1 MKYDN
6 RLKEILKTREQ
17 KVQELRKQLLRKAGI
32 TDTVIQLLNEAERN
46 YNKARRKA
54 EAEFK
59 RRLAKAEEERR
70 QQIRSALKISEHDKE
85 FLRLHKEVYE
95 KVLGRRIY
103 EILVNS

>member
-1 MKYDN
+1 MPE
-6 RLKEILKTREQ
+6 RLKNMALANEQKIKQLRKTILK
-17 KVQELRKQLLRKAGI
+17 KAGI
-32 TDTVIQLLNEAERN
+32 TEAVIQLLNEAERD
-46 YNKARRKA
+46 YNKARREA

-70 QQIRSALKISEHDKE
+70 RQIRSALKISEHDEE

>member
-1 MKYDN
+1 MPE
-6 RLKEILKTREQ
+6 RLRSMAAANEQ
-17 KVQELRKQLLRKAGI
+17 KIKQLRKKLLKRAGI

-46 YNKARRKA
+46 YNKARREA

-95 KVLGRRIY
+95 KLLGRHIY
-103 EILVNS
+103 DILVNS